1 MKKYDVFIS
10 YSRKDYV
17 DENDNVIPG
26 NIVTKIRELFDT
38 NGISYWFD
46 EQGIYS
52 GDEFAGLIAKNIKE
66 SRLLLFIS
74 SEHSNISPWTSS
86 EIATARAYKKK
97 IIPFRYDDSEFN
109 ESVMIYIA
117 NLDYIDYLKNK
128 AKAFQKLLT
137 SVQSYIKA
145 ENEQK
150 ELEKREA
157 ERLRLEEISLQEKNE
172 KLRALKTK
180 LVLLENRKLEIKQEL
195 LECEK
200 TQEALQTDLRV
211 TDINISE
218 LREQINTL
226 VKPKSDETKGEKES
240 GDKLTTSDWVLI
252 GVGSLLSMFIFY
264 ICPLILLLINGV
276 CGLLKKPK
284 LVKPKVVKWLFIIAT
299 ICIFCIGLLFGPESI

>member
-10 YSRKDYV
+10 YARKDYV
-17 DENDNVIPG
+17 DENDNVISG
-26 NIVTKIRELFDT
+26 NIVTEIRELFDT

-46 EQGIYS
+46 EQGIYC

-66 SRLLLFIS
+66 SRLFLFIS
-74 SEHSNISPWTSS
+74 SEHSNISPWASS

-172 KLRALKTK
+172 KLRELKTK
-180 LVLLENRKLEIKQEL
+180 LVVLENRKLEIKQEL
-195 LECEK
+195 LECTK

-218 LREQINTL
+218 LREQIGGNNPPPMPN
-226 VKPKSDETKGEKES
+226 KN
-240 GDKLTTSDWVLI
+240 KLTFSDWLTVVVLSFGMVGPMIALILWIINIILHSRGKDYLVNPKLPLYMGI
-252 GVGSLLSMFIFY
+252 GGCIFI
-264 ICPLILLLINGV
+264 IIIILLL
-276 CGLLKKPK
+276 
-284 LVKPKVVKWLFIIAT
+284 
-299 ICIFCIGLLFGPESI
+299 